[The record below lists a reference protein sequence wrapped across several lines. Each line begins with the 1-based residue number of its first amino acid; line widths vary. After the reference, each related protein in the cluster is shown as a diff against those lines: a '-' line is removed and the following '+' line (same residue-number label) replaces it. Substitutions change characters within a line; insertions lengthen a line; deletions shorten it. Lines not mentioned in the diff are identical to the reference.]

1 VALRGEARRS
11 ARKVSGLIPLPSGLT
26 LVEVA
31 PRLGSK
37 YQLTVRFVEVPDP
50 KDIELVEPDPRK
62 ADPNFIIFEIDPIAP
77 KSATLL

>member
-1 VALRGEARRS
+1 
-11 ARKVSGLIPLPSGLT
+11 
-26 LVEVA
+26 VEVA

-77 KSATLL
+77 KAATVL